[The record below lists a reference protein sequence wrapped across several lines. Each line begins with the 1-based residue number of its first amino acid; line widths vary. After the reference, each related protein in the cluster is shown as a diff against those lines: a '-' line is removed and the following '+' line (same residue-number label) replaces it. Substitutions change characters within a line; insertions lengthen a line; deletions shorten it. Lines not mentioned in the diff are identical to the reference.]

1 MKQINVPVEDSV
13 YVAAKIETNRC
24 GMLFRKWIERAV
36 WEACGHQ
43 KAIPGPVER
52 AGTPQKAVQ
61 AGVSEKRI
69 ARNFDF
75 GA

>member
-1 MKQINVPVEDSV
+1 MKQINVQVEDAV
-13 YVAAKIETNRC
+13 YAAAKMEANKC

-43 KAIPGPVER
+43 KAIPGPVEHSG
-52 AGTPQKAVQ
+52 APQKAVQ

-69 ARNFDF
+69 LRNFDF